1 MAEQNNSNPMFQS
14 ALRKHLDGDLQAAEH
29 LYREIILAAPAD
41 AQARHYLGYLL
52 QQSGRLQEAFE
63 QLTAAIA
70 IDGRHAEWHFNLG
83 IVLSRQGQVTAAIDA
98 FTRAVAIDPDK
109 YFYWTNLG
117 AAFESNREWVR
128 VEQCYKAAAN
138 LDPNCPD
145 AFYLLSALYL
155 KQERF
160 EEARHCNYRGIVAE
174 PAGSK
179 PKIVLGQ
186 ALYELGRV
194 DDAIS
199 LFENWLAEEPDNPVA
214 MHLLAAYK
222 GQQVPARCSS
232 QYVEQTFDAFANSF
246 ESVLGRLKYCG
257 PQLVQDH
264 LATLDLPASSLS
276 ILDLGCGTGMVGEVM
291 KPYARELVGVD
302 LSQAMLDRSAEKQV
316 YRQLHKSDI
325 TEFLLTTGEHYD
337 LIACMDTFIYL
348 GRLDEI
354 LALIYGKL
362 TIGGM
367 LLFSTEKLPGATGSD
382 YRLNISGRYSHH
394 PDYLTTLLG
403 NAGFRLLRMTDV
415 PIRNESG
422 CQIEGQFVRASRVE

>member
-1 MAEQNNSNPMFQS
+1 MAEQKSSNPILQA
-14 ALRKHLDGDLQAAEH
+14 ALQKHVDGDLQAAEY
-29 LYREIILAAPAD
+29 LYRELIQADRGD

-70 IDGRHAEWHFNLG
+70 IDDRHGEWHFNLG
-83 IVLSRQGQVTAAIDA
+83 IVLSRQGQVTAAINA
-98 FTRAVAIDPDK
+98 FTRAIAIDPDK
-109 YFYWTNLG
+109 YFYRTNLG
-117 AAFESNREWVR
+117 SAFESNQEWAR
-128 VEQCYKAAAN
+128 AEQSYKAAAN
-138 LDPNCPD
+138 LDPDCPD

-160 EEARHCNYRGIVAE
+160 EEARQCNYRGIVAE

-179 PKIVLGQ
+179 PRMVLGQ

-199 LFENWLAEEPDNPVA
+199 LFENWLAEEPGNPVA
-214 MHLLAAYK
+214 THLLAAYR
-222 GQQVPARCSS
+222 GRQVPARCSN

-264 LATLDLPASSLS
+264 LATLDLPASSLN

-302 LSQAMLDRSAEKQV
+302 LSQAMLDRCAEKQV
-316 YRQLHKSDI
+316 YNQLHRSDI
-325 TEFLLTTGEHYD
+325 AEFLLTSGKQYD
-337 LIACMDTFIYL
+337 LIACMDTFVYL

-354 LALIYGKL
+354 LALIYRKL
-362 TIGGM
+362 RAGGM
-367 LLFSTEKLPGATGSD
+367 LLFSTEKLLGVAESD

-394 PDYLTTLLG
+394 PGYLTTLLA
-403 NAGFRLLRMTDV
+403 NTGFRLQRMTDV

-422 CQIEGQFVRASRVE
+422 CQIAGQFICANRVE

>member
-1 MAEQNNSNPMFQS
+1 MAEKNQNNALFSA
-14 ALRKHLDGDLQAAEH
+14 ALRKHLDGDLASAEA
-29 LYREIILAAPAD
+29 LYRQIILAMPGD
-41 AQARHYLGYLL
+41 AQAKHYLGYLL
-52 QQSGRLQEAFE
+52 QQTDRLQEAFE
-63 QLTAAIA
+63 QLTGAIA
-70 IDGRHAEWHFNLG
+70 IDNRHAEWHFNLG
-83 IVLSRQGQVTAAIDA
+83 IVLSRLGQVAAAIDA
-98 FTRAVAIDPDK
+98 FTSAIAIDPDK

-117 AAFESNREWVR
+117 AAFESEQEWIR
-128 VEQCYKAAAN
+128 AEQCYQAAVN
-138 LDPNCPD
+138 IDPNCPD
-145 AFYLLSALYL
+145 AFYLLSPLYL

-179 PKIVLGQ
+179 PKMVLGQ

-194 DDAIS
+194 DEAIS

-264 LATLDLPASSLS
+264 LAALDLATSSLN

-302 LSQAMLDRSAEKQV
+302 LSQAMLDRSAAKQV

-325 TEFLLTTGEHYD
+325 TEFLQGTRDHYD
-337 LIACMDTFIYL
+337 LISCMDTFVYL
-348 GRLDEI
+348 GRLDEV
-354 LALIYGKL
+354 LALIHQKL
-362 TIGGM
+362 RVGGM
-367 LLFSTEKLPGATGSD
+367 LFFSTEKLLENSGLD
-382 YRLNISGRYSHH
+382 YQLNISGRYSHH
-394 PDYLTTLLG
+394 SDYLTTLLV
-403 NAGFRLLRMTDV
+403 NTGFSLQRMTDV

-422 CQIEGQFVRASRVE
+422 CQIEGQFVCANRAK